1 MMDLIPEENS
11 SEQKIY
17 IMPKT
22 ITAEGIINNSL
33 WFLLAVLLLA
43 MLSTFFVEKV
53 YDVEWELGR
62 VAADYF
68 WLTCCSLSIS
78 EILKII
84 FRNKGRGTDEYKKAK
99 TAAQTALA
107 GLTDEELALR
117 KEYCEDYEKN
127 EYENCFNRIL
137 QSAGLEEKEY
147 KKYSTY
153 SKKRLKKC
161 TELSAKQKKAV
172 VQLNNLVYVRYD
184 PDYFLS
190 TDTSNVR
197 KSPSERYDSRT
208 ENRENSIISIL
219 FATLGSFGSITFA
232 FSITFSLSP
241 AAIIAAVVKVATI
254 TIIGTFKAICG
265 WNLSGTE
272 INRYNLIVK
281 ECSNLKAFYKSKI
294 K

>member
-1 MMDLIPEENS
+1 MIDLLPEERN
-11 SEQKIY
+11 EQKIY
-17 IMPKT
+17 ILPKK
-22 ITAEGIINNSL
+22 ITAEGIINKSL
-33 WFLLAVLLLA
+33 WFLLVVLLLA

-53 YDVEWELGR
+53 YDVEWEIGK

-78 EILKII
+78 EIMKII
-84 FRNKGRGTDEYKKAK
+84 FRNKGRETEEYKKAK
-99 TAAQTALA
+99 TAAQTALSE
-107 GLTDEELALR
+107 LTDEELAVR
-117 KEYCEDYEKN
+117 QDYCEDYEKK
-127 EYENCFNRIL
+127 EYENCVNRIL
-137 QSAGLEEKEY
+137 KSAGLEEKDY
-147 KKYSTY
+147 KKFSTF
-153 SKKRLKKC
+153 SKKRLRKS
-161 TELSAKQKKAV
+161 TELSTKQKKAV
-172 VQLNNLVYVRYD
+172 SQLNNLMYLRYD
-184 PDYFLS
+184 PAFFLS
-190 TDTSNVR
+190 TETTYTR
-197 KSPSERYDSRT
+197 KSPSEQYNSQV
-208 ENRENSIISIL
+208 ENRENSIISVL

-281 ECSNLKAFYKSKI
+281 ECGNLKAFYKSKQ